1 MKFSNIQER
10 KNSFFLG
17 ILSIF
22 IFLYPNFSIKK
33 VFSTEGNILNTKCPS
48 LTIKKITYITFDKI
62 DKSNFINLNN
72 IDCSEIVMIDK
83 LESSKVNITTG
94 RKGGESVSCLSDSKS
109 NPCKFILGEFEK
121 NIVPNVALKR
131 IFDYKEPKPDF
142 LNETTSR
149 LFINIYSIFEKKY
162 KNISSSLIQLN
173 KDFDY

>member
-1 MKFSNIQER
+1 MKTFNF
-10 KNSFFLG
+10 KFNKFDFFINFLPAF
-17 ILSIF
+17 IF
-22 IFLYPNFSIKK
+22 IYPIFLIEK
-33 VFSTEGNILNTKCPS
+33 VNSQEGNILNSKCPS

-62 DKSNFINLNN
+62 DKSKLINLNN
-72 IDCSEIVMIDK
+72 IECSEISKIDK
-83 LESSKVNITTG
+83 LESFKVNITTG
-94 RKGGESVSCLSDSKS
+94 RKGGKSVSCLSDSKS
-109 NPCKFILGEFEK
+109 NPCKFILGEFQK

-131 IFDYKEPKPDF
+131 IFDYEEPKPDF

>member
-1 MKFSNIQER
+1 MKNYNSKDR
-10 KNSFFLG
+10 KNSFFIS
-17 ILSIF
+17 ILSTF
-22 IFLYPNFSIKK
+22 IFLYPNFLIEK
-33 VFSTEGNILNTKCPS
+33 VNSKEGNILNTKCPS

-62 DKSNFINLNN
+62 DKSKLINLNN
-72 IDCSEIVMIDK
+72 IKCSEIVMIDK

-94 RKGGESVSCLSDSKS
+94 RKGGKSVSCLSDSKA
-109 NPCKFILGEFEK
+109 NPCKFIVGEFEK

-131 IFDYKEPKPDF
+131 IFDYEEPKPDF

-149 LFINIYSIFEKKY
+149 LFINIYNVFKIKY